1 MAQKSSMPIPPLK
14 PTPADLAREAAEAER
29 LEHIEKAQNPEPTP
43 ELPAITSEPTV
54 QVTRNYGG
62 VNVPVKQKEKK
73 SVMIRLDPDIDKQL
87 TRYAGKFG
95 TTRSAIVEELIK
107 NWISNL

>member
-1 MAQKSSMPIPPLK
+1 MATKSTTPIPLK

-29 LEHIEKAQNPEPTP
+29 IEHIEKAQTP
-43 ELPAITSEPTV
+43 ELTAVATEPTL

-62 VNVPVKQKEKK
+62 VNVPIKQKEKK